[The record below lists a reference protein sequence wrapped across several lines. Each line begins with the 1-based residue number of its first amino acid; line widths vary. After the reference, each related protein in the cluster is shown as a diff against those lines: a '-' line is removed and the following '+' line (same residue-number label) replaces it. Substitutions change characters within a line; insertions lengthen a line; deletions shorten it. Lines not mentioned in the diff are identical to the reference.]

1 MTERFEPKSL
11 DLAALISSGPPVF
24 EYVESP
30 YLPAGASIWAA
41 GATESGKSMWA
52 LATACELTRRGLYVV
67 YVSQENPLVV
77 EWSRLVRLRP
87 DPAFLIFFHYAG
99 FDLALADHVDA
110 LAEAAVDLG
119 DLLAGPTQTASLIVI
134 DTHSACWSGDENANE
149 AIAAYDRD
157 SVRPLI
163 QHTGASVLTLD
174 HTGHPTAF
182 VARKGA
188 SAVRGASAKGQK
200 ADVVLGFKATGP
212 SQFEIE
218 HAKNRFGSKEPVRA
232 LRVEDDED
240 EDALLLVPMETSHDR
255 GVHEAAD
262 AVVELVRSADR
273 PLGTRQIGDAMKGK
287 AGRELLG
294 EAFGLLEH
302 EDPAR
307 LGTGRRQIEARDGK
321 MRSAKAWW
329 DANQEPIL

>member
-1 MTERFEPKSL
+1 MTERFQPKSL
-11 DLAALISSGPPVF
+11 DLAALIEQGPPAYEF
-24 EYVESP
+24 VESP
-30 YLPAGASIWAA
+30 YLPTGASIWAA

-52 LATACELTRRGLYVV
+52 LATSCELTRRGLYVV

-77 EWSRLVRLRP
+77 EWSRLVRFRP
-87 DPAFLIFFHYAG
+87 DPRFLIFFHYAG

-119 DLLAGPTQTASLIVI
+119 DMLAGPTRKASLIVI

-163 QHTGASVLTLD
+163 EHTGASVLTLD
-174 HTGHPTAF
+174 HTGHPQAF

-212 SQFEIE
+212 HQFEIE
-218 HAKNRFGSKEPVRA
+218 HAKNRFGAKEPIRA
-232 LRVEDDED
+232 LSVEDDED
-240 EDALLLVPMETSHDR
+240 DDTLALVPVETSHDR
-255 GVHEAAD
+255 NVLEVAD
-262 AVVELVRSADR
+262 TVVELVRAAD
-273 PLGTRQIGDAMKGK
+273 GATSTRAIRDALKGK
-287 AGRELLG
+287 AGRELLN
-294 EAFGLLEH
+294 EAFTVLEY
-302 EDPAR
+302 EDPPR
-307 LGTGRRQIEARDGK
+307 LGTGKRQIEGRDGK
-321 MRSAKAWW
+321 IRLAKAWW
-329 DANQEPIL
+329 DPNQEPHL